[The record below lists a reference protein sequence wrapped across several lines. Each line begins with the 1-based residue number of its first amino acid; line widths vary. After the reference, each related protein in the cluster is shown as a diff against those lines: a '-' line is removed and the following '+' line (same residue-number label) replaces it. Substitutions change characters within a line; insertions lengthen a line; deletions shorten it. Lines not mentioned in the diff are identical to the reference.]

1 MFLVFAGAGASKAV
15 DADQYPSTVEF
26 FERLPD
32 TVKKTQMFD
41 LVVKMLRAHRG
52 ASTVIDIEQVLWALG
67 ELRTFLHDVTD
78 QRTVPGWFLKDA
90 RLLQPVS
97 LTTDFGNL
105 LGNAP
110 RVLDLVSG
118 LMDSINLQIYDWY
131 AHQPSHDQLEH
142 NWLTLLRPLLLMKE
156 RVELFTTNYDLVLEI
171 AADELSRE
179 GLPEVR
185 TGRKGA
191 IQRVLD
197 QAEWVRPPR
206 DPELPDLPGG
216 LLTKLH
222 GSVDFGRAPDG
233 TIYVGD
239 PFFKG
244 SHDRHAILYPGF
256 KGVPDREP
264 FNLFHN
270 HLAHAVAQSARL
282 LFIGFAFRDEYIN
295 SLLERYTQ
303 PRAAIVVINP
313 AEQLPDLP
321 YAPER
326 IRHIRG
332 FFEPKQIV
340 EALNDLGVSLAA

>member
-15 DADQYPSTVEF
+15 DPAHYPSTIEF

-32 TVKKTQMFD
+32 SIKTPMFH
-41 LVVKMLRAHRG
+41 LVLKMLRAHRG
-52 ASTVIDIEQVLWALG
+52 TSNVIDIEQVLWALG
-67 ELRTFLHDVTD
+67 ELRTFLRDVTD
-78 QRTVPGWFLKDA
+78 ERTVPGWLLKDA

-97 LTTDFGNL
+97 LTADFGNL

-110 RVLDLVSG
+110 RLLDLVAS
-118 LMDSINLQIYDWY
+118 LMDGINLQIYDWY
-131 AHQPSHDQLEH
+131 AHQPSHAQLEQ
-142 NWLTLLRPLLLMKE
+142 NWLTLLRPLLSMSE

-171 AADELSRE
+171 AADELARE
-179 GLPEVR
+179 GLPEIR
-185 TGRKGA
+185 TGRTGA

-197 QAEWVRPPR
+197 QAEWLRPPR
-206 DPELPDLPGG
+206 DPELADLPGG

-222 GSVDFGRAPDG
+222 GSVDYGRAPDG

-244 SHDRHAILYPGF
+244 SHERHAIVYPGF

-270 HLAHAVAQSARL
+270 HLARAVAQSARL
-282 LFIGFAFRDEYIN
+282 LFVGFAFRDEYIN

-313 AEQLPDLP
+313 AEQLPQLP
-321 YAPER
+321 YAAER
-326 IRHIRG
+326 VRHIRG
-332 FFEPKQIV
+332 NFDPKHIG